1 MKTLYL
7 LPLFILKGLAL
18 EGQMPQTNG
27 GLCLDPQM
35 MSAVCTINTQIGTA
49 MEEAHLKCAAAAQ
62 VEERKKKN
70 KKNKKKNKGKNK
82 GKGKKCDV
90 DLDVLDEFF
99 AGVWEKKAC
108 ILKEVGWVSQ
118 DGNIMPDSI
127 MAGINTL
134 DPRMSEGLADTNELC
149 SAQAGNVT
157 IESMFSGE
165 EFVEVEIQAEKAPV
179 TADDDCKV
187 EKLDQ
192 TKVASIEESLRKLSY
207 VACVHGNFMTACG
220 NFILDQMGEMVRYM
234 TEGGFTSLSAQN
246 STNA

>member
-1 MKTLYL
+1 
-7 LPLFILKGLAL
+7 
-18 EGQMPQTNG
+18 
-27 GLCLDPQM
+27 M

-62 VEERKKKN
+62 VEERKKKKN
-70 KKNKKKNKGKNK
+70 KNKKKNKGKNK

-157 IESMFSGE
+157 IENMFSGE
-165 EFVEVEIQAEKAPV
+165 EFVEVEIQAEKTPV
-179 TADDDCKV
+179 TAD
-187 EKLDQ
+187 
-192 TKVASIEESLRKLSY
+192 
-207 VACVHGNFMTACG
+207 VHCNFMTACG

-234 TEGGFTSLSAQN
+234 TEGGFTSLS
-246 STNA
+246 

>member
-1 MKTLYL
+1 MGFL

-62 VEERKKKN
+62 VEER
-70 KKNKKKNKGKNK
+70 
-82 GKGKKCDV
+82 
-90 DLDVLDEFF
+90 
-99 AGVWEKKAC
+99 EKKTC

-134 DPRMSEGLADTNELC
+134 DPRMSEGLSDTNELC

-157 IESMFSGE
+157 IENMFSGE
-165 EFVEVEIQAEKAPV
+165 EFVEVEIQAEKTPV

-187 EKLDQ
+187 EKIDQ

-234 TEGGFTSLSAQN
+234 TEDGFTSLSAQN